1 MGFPLS
7 NSPMYNLS
15 TIIAA
20 NTARNIKS
28 KSITVFTPIYTS
40 GKHDSIQLVPKYDK
54 RNPGCVIP
62 PRQRNLNQQD
72 VKFCSSS
79 ANASNRL
86 HHASNLKITIF

>member
-1 MGFPLS
+1 MGFHLG

-20 NTARNIKS
+20 NTARNINS

-54 RNPGCVIP
+54 RNPGCDIP
-62 PRQRNLNQQD
+62 PP
-72 VKFCSSS
+72 
-79 ANASNRL
+79 ANETLINRM
-86 HHASNLKITIF
+86 